1 MGKGEIAGNEQY
13 LLFSKCFL
21 PIWKHSTIFI
31 QFENVC
37 KLFQFGSVWNFS
49 CWKGLNFHTVFICF
63 YAPVSKDRGHI
74 VLPLSVRLSVC
85 TNLTWKLNIFP
96 LVLNGFIYKAHIWYE
111 GTSHGY
117 TSGTKVKV
125 KYQDHV
131 SQKMGVSGALVFHKH
146 ILFFSSFRMVSMFEA
161 EYWTIANSDWIW
173 IIVVGF
179 LIAFAL
185 AFGIGANDV
194 ANSFGSS
201 VGAKVLTLRQACIL
215 GAIFETLGS
224 VLIGECSIY

>member
-1 MGKGEIAGNEQY
+1 M
-13 LLFSKCFL
+13 
-21 PIWKHSTIFI
+21 
-31 QFENVC
+31 
-37 KLFQFGSVWNFS
+37 
-49 CWKGLNFHTVFICF
+49 
-63 YAPVSKDRGHI
+63 
-74 VLPLSVRLSVC
+74 
-85 TNLTWKLNIFP
+85 
-96 LVLNGFIYKAHIWYE
+96 KAHLID
-111 GTSHGY
+111 THLLVPRSR
-117 TSGTKVKV
+117 SSAKVKV
-125 KYQDHV
+125 KYQDHL

-146 ILFFSSFRMVSMFEA
+146 IFFFFSSFRMVSMFEA
-161 EYWTIANSDWIW
+161 EYWTIANPDWIW

-224 VLIGECSIY
+224 VLIGEFNIY